1 MTAFRILLVA
11 LWTIIVVYT
20 GIVIAN
26 HGWGLLEIFFRDM
39 AAMGWPGQFNLDFT
53 SLLTLSALWV
63 AWRHQFSG
71 GGVPS
76 GCWPSSGR
84 PVPDH
89 LSLRRERDGEGR
101 HEGSAAREGSR
112 DEQVIRVHR

>member
-1 MTAFRILLVA
+1 MTAFRILLVV
-11 LWTIIVVYT
+11 LWAIIVVYT

-63 AWRHQFSG
+63 AWRHHFSIGGLALALLAFFG
-71 GGVPS
+71 GGLFLTTYLFVVS
-76 GCWPSSGR
+76 MVAKDDMKEVLLGKVR
-84 PVPDH
+84 
-89 LSLRRERDGEGR
+89 
-101 HEGSAAREGSR
+101 AASR
-112 DEQVIRVHR
+112 